1 MLTFKQFIREVR
13 DKTDPHEPIIRALS
27 TLGRLEHKHRDPDE
41 ADFEIHSNAKSLLSG
56 RTRYGECDRVSHCVA
71 NRLRHTYPSVR
82 VVYSKNFGQPYP
94 DDPDGSEGL
103 TGHSWVEIPETGHY
117 IDPSHDMFRIHG
129 SRINIPRKGGLFPNS
144 AIKIGKIGD
153 SYHRKYYSTD
163 VKQDPTWNPKKVK

>member
-1 MLTFKQFIREVR
+1 MKSFKKYLLESKR
-13 DKTDPHEPIIRALS
+13 DKSDPHEPKIRALA
-27 TLGRLEHKHRDPDE
+27 TLGRLEHKYKDADE
-41 ADFEIHSNAKSLLSG
+41 FEFEIHPDVKSVMSG

-82 VVYSKNFGQPYP
+82 VVYSKKFGQDYP
-94 DDPDGSEGL
+94 EEPEIL

-129 SRINIPRKGGLFPNS
+129 GRTKIPMKGGVFPQS

-153 SYHRKYYSTD
+153 DYHKKNYSTD
-163 VKQDPTWNPKKVK
+163 RVIDPTWNPKK